1 MDDVLLGIVLQR
13 LDTVPLPAEA
23 SDLLL
28 AALEG
33 DEQLSAQLT
42 ADHAERNLPAEFSG
56 PPATSVGAYMR
67 SLTVSGF
74 RGIGPP
80 AILEVAPGPGLTLV
94 VGRNGSGKSSFA
106 EAIEV
111 LLTGTLMRWLPP
123 APAVVRDG
131 WRNKHASAAAEI
143 KAEFLIEGSGQAV
156 VARTWPAGADL
167 GHSVEWLQRHGDK
180 RAPIEELGW
189 TDALREY
196 RPFLSHSELEAFFG
210 RPSELHDLLASV
222 LGLDELT
229 AASDRLNAA
238 RKKREDAFAGIKQ
251 RLESLRGR
259 LGELDDER
267 AGACLTALAGRNWDI
282 ETAKSAATGT
292 EMPDGGQ
299 LEVLRRLAQVS
310 APPER
315 EVSGAAAALR
325 VAADGLE
332 NVTGTAAGEALS
344 LARLLE
350 AALDHQRGH
359 IEGDCPVCGRPD
371 ALTPQWRDTT
381 EDHLS
386 RLRTEAATAEAAT
399 TEAAGAATQ
408 ARALLQGPPA
418 VLNHATVA
426 GLDLQEA
433 LEAWKQWSTWPPGA
447 DLASPD
453 GLRTL
458 ADHVEQAHASLVN
471 AVKNLSGQ
479 ASKELAQRDD
489 RWASVAADVASWC
502 ADAAPVCESVK
513 PVAPIKQARAWLVS
527 ATSDLRNARLAPLA
541 DQARAIWAMLRQES
555 NVDLGAFRLAGNATQ
570 RKLELDISI
579 DGSQGAALGVMSQ
592 GEINALALSIFLPRA
607 TMPQSPFR
615 FLIIDDPVQAMDP
628 AKVDGLARVLQRV
641 AAERQV
647 IVFTHDNRLAAAVK
661 DLNIPANVL
670 EVTRRPKSMV
680 EVRHCLGPV
689 EQALKDAGALNADQA
704 LPIAVAMRVIPGLCR
719 TAVEA
724 ALTQA
729 IWRQQLRA
737 GRTRDEVESSLT
749 EARRRLTSLAALAMF
764 SNTNQG
770 AKVLPKLSGLDRAF
784 ASTFQALNRGAHQ
797 QYAGDR
803 GQLISD
809 SRELTAKIREIL
821 P

>member
-13 LDTVPLPAEA
+13 LDTVPLSAEA

-28 AALEG
+28 AALQG
-33 DEQLSAQLT
+33 DEQLSAQLS
-42 ADHAERNLPAEFSG
+42 ADHAERNLSAEFSG
-56 PPATSVGAYMR
+56 PPATPVGAYMR

-80 AILEVAPGPGLTLV
+80 TILEVAPGPGLTLV

-180 RAPIEELGW
+180 RAPIEALGW

-238 RKKREDAFAGIKQ
+238 RKKREDAFAVIKQ

-292 EMPDGGQ
+292 EVPDGGQ
-299 LEVLRRLAQVS
+299 LEVLRRLAQLS

-315 EVSGAAAALR
+315 EVSGATAALR

-332 NVTGTAAGEALS
+332 NVAGTAAGEALS

-359 IEGDCPVCGRPD
+359 VEGDCPVCGRPD
-371 ALTPQWRDTT
+371 ALTPRWRDAT
-381 EDHLS
+381 EEHLS
-386 RLRTEAATAEAAT
+386 RLRKEAATAEAAT

-408 ARALLQGPPA
+408 ARALLQGPP
-418 VLNHATVA
+418 
-426 GLDLQEA
+426 
-433 LEAWKQWSTWPPGA
+433 
-447 DLASPD
+447 
-453 GLRTL
+453 
-458 ADHVEQAHASLVN
+458 
-471 AVKNLSGQ
+471 
-479 ASKELAQRDD
+479 
-489 RWASVAADVASWC
+489 
-502 ADAAPVCESVK
+502 
-513 PVAPIKQARAWLVS
+513 
-527 ATSDLRNARLAPLA
+527 
-541 DQARAIWAMLRQES
+541 
-555 NVDLGAFRLAGNATQ
+555 
-570 RKLELDISI
+570 
-579 DGSQGAALGVMSQ
+579 
-592 GEINALALSIFLPRA
+592 
-607 TMPQSPFR
+607 
-615 FLIIDDPVQAMDP
+615 
-628 AKVDGLARVLQRV
+628 KVDGLARVLQRV

-704 LPIAVAMRVIPGLCR
+704 LPTAVAMRVIPGLCR

-737 GRTRDEVESSLT
+737 GRTRDEIESSLT

-764 SNTNQG
+764 SDTNQG

-797 QYAGDR
+797 QYAGDLVR
-803 GQLISD
+803 QPHLA
-809 SRELTAKIREIL
+809 L
-821 P
+821 